1 MIEVFADGHIN
12 MKNQALKTNTCSK
25 NVYVKIPISDS
36 KGIFRGKIKEL
47 NNLNVNISA
56 VYSTKQ
62 TKKI

>member
-12 MKNQALKTNTCSK
+12 MKNQALKINTCSK
-25 NVYVKIPISDS
+25 NVYVRIPISDL